1 MNTTLIHP
9 AYLRQ
14 NDQLVVNGDVFQ
26 VESFRDSIV
35 NSRTGLPDIAID
47 FVGQDWSLIL
57 PRTATVQKVI

>member
-14 NDQLVVNGDVFQ
+14 NDSLLVNGEVFQ

-57 PRTATVQKVI
+57 PRTATVQKVV

>member
-1 MNTTLIHP
+1 METRATYP
-9 AYLRQ
+9 AHLRE
-14 NDQLVVNGDVFQ
+14 NDRLLVNGEVFQ

-47 FVGQDWSLIL
+47 VVGQDWSLIL